1 MKCYSVIKKNEV
13 LMHATM
19 SLKNIK
25 TLETKSYIVYESTY
39 IKYSEV
45 INLEME
51 SKLVLVL
58 GSRGK
63 EKQGMIV

>member
-1 MKCYSVIKKNEV
+1 
-13 LMHATM
+13 MHATM